1 MTEQSADTKSAAVGT
16 SALRF
21 DVVAGLTAA
30 AVVLPKAMAYAT
42 VAGLPVAVG
51 LYTAFIPMV
60 IYALLGSS
68 RVLSVSSTT
77 TLAILA
83 GTQLGLA
90 VPDADPAQLVTA
102 TATLAALVG
111 AILVIARLMRLG
123 FVANFISTPVLTG
136 FKAGIGLVIVLDQV
150 PKLLGLHIEKHN
162 FFSDLVSVAQ
172 HLPET
177 SLITLAVAA
186 ATFAVLIGM
195 ERLWSHSPAPLVAV
209 GGAIAASWY
218 FGLHALG
225 VSTVGLIPQGF
236 PALTLPDVKLI
247 ADLAPGALGIALM
260 SFTET
265 IAAGRAFA
273 RPDDPPIDANR
284 ELIATGAA
292 NLGGALFGAMPAG
305 GGTSQTAVVRSA
317 GGQSQKASLVTA
329 AAAVATMLVLAPIL
343 GLMPNATLAAV
354 VIVYS
359 VGLIQP
365 VEFRA
370 IRNVRLMEFRWA
382 LIACAGVLLF
392 GTLKGIVVAIIV
404 SMIGLASQTA
414 HPRVSVIVR
423 KRGADVLR
431 PLSPEHP
438 DDESF
443 EGLLIVRPEG
453 RLFFVN
459 AQYVAEQ
466 LSALV
471 AQHKPRVLALDMSR
485 VPDIEYSALQALM
498 EGEKR
503 ATERGAVVW
512 LVGLNPGVLE
522 TVQHAGLYERLGR
535 ERMLFNA
542 RAAIE
547 RYQSL
552 QTQQTRQAES
562 GGPATASRS

>member
-1 MTEQSADTKSAAVGT
+1 MAVNTNPPGT
-16 SALRF
+16 AALRF

-60 IYALLGSS
+60 VYALLGSS
-68 RVLSVSSTT
+68 RVLSVSSTA
-77 TLAILA
+77 TLAILTA
-83 GTQLGLA
+83 TQLGLV
-90 VPDADPAQLVTA
+90 VPDGDAAKLVTA

-111 AILVIARLMRLG
+111 AMLLLARLLKLG

-136 FKAGIGLVIVLDQV
+136 FKAGIGLVIVLDQL
-150 PKLLGLHIEKHN
+150 PKLFGVHITKHG
-162 FFSDLVSVAQ
+162 FFADLLSLVQ
-172 HLPET
+172 HVPET
-177 SLITLAVAA
+177 SLITLAVAV
-186 ATFAVLIGM
+186 ATFVVLIGM
-195 ERLWSHSPAPLVAV
+195 ERLWPHSPAPLVAV
-209 GGAIAASWY
+209 GGGIAASWF
-218 FGLHALG
+218 FGLKALG
-225 VSTVGLIPQGF
+225 VSTVGLIPPGF
-236 PALTLPDVKLI
+236 PSLTLPD
-247 ADLAPGALGIALM
+247 LALVEQLVPGALGIALM

-273 RPDDPPIDANR
+273 RPGEPPINANR
-284 ELIATGAA
+284 ELVATGAA

-305 GGTSQTAVVRSA
+305 GGTSQTAVVRA
-317 GGQSQKASLVTA
+317 VGGRSQKASLVTA
-329 AAAVATMLVLAPIL
+329 GTALATMLLLAPVL
-343 GLMPNATLAAV
+343 GLMPHATLAAV

-365 VEFRA
+365 AEFRA
-370 IRNVRLMEFRWA
+370 IRDVRSMEFRWA
-382 LIACAGVLLF
+382 LIACVGVLVL

-414 HPRVSVIVR
+414 HPRVSVIGR

-438 DDESF
+438 DDETF

-453 RLFFVN
+453 RLYFVN
-459 AQYVAEQ
+459 AQNVAEQ
-466 LSALV
+466 IDALV
-471 AQHKPRVLALDMSR
+471 AQHKPHVLALDMSR

-503 ATERGAVVW
+503 VTERGVVVW

-522 TVQHAGLYERLGR
+522 VVRKAGLDQRLGR

-547 RYQSL
+547 RYQAL
-552 QTQQTRQAES
+552 HANAGEVA
-562 GGPATASRS
+562 PH

>member
-1 MTEQSADTKSAAVGT
+1 MTEYPTAADATQQVTA
-16 SALRF
+16 ALRF
-21 DVVAGLTAA
+21 DVVAGLTGA

-60 IYALLGSS
+60 VYALLGSS

-90 VPDADPAQLVTA
+90 VPDGNPAKLVTA
-102 TATLAALVG
+102 AATLTALVG
-111 AILVIARLMRLG
+111 VILILASLLRLG

-150 PKLLGLHIEKHN
+150 PKLLGVHIAKQG
-162 FFSDLVSVAQ
+162 FFRDLFSVAQ
-172 HLPET
+172 HVPET

-186 ATFAVLIGM
+186 ATLVVLIGM
-195 ERLWSHSPAPLVAV
+195 ERLWPHAPAPLVAV
-209 GGAIAASWY
+209 GGSIAASWL
-218 FGLHALG
+218 FGLHAEG
-225 VSTVGLIPQGF
+225 VSTVGLIPQGL
-236 PALTLPDVKLI
+236 PSLTMP
-247 ADLAPGALGIALM
+247 DLALAEALVPGALGIALM
-260 SFTET
+260 SFTES

-273 RPDDPPIDANR
+273 GPSEPPIQANR
-284 ELIATGAA
+284 ELLATGAA

-305 GGTSQTAVVRSA
+305 GGTSQTAVVRLA
-317 GGQSQKASLVTA
+317 GGRSQKASLVTA
-329 AAAVATMLVLAPIL
+329 SAAAATMLLLAPL
-343 GLMPNATLAAV
+343 LSLMPHATLAAV

-365 VEFRA
+365 AEFYA
-370 IRNVRLMEFRWA
+370 IRQVRTMEFRWA
-382 LIACAGVLLF
+382 VVACLGVLIF

-414 HPRVSVIVR
+414 HPRVYVIGR

-443 EGLLIVRPEG
+443 DGLLILRPEG

-459 AQYVAEQ
+459 AQDVAAQ
-466 LSALV
+466 INALI
-471 AQHKPRVLALDMSR
+471 AQHKPRVIALDMSR
-485 VPDIEYSALQALM
+485 VPDLEYSALQMLV

-503 ATERGAVVW
+503 VSDRGVTVW

-522 TVQHAGLYERLGR
+522 MVRKAGLYERLGR

-542 RAAIE
+542 RTAIK
-547 RYQSL
+547 RYEALRTTADGSAPP
-552 QTQQTRQAES
+552 TES
-562 GGPATASRS
+562 